1 MQTLTISYY
10 AAIFREGNNAKDS
23 NSTIES
29 ASGTTLYELDRED
42 GESFILTAGT
52 HSIIRFLLL

>member
-10 AAIFREGNNAKDS
+10 AAIFREDNNAKDS

-29 ASGTTLYELDRED
+29 ASGTTLYELDRETSKM
-42 GESFILTAGT
+42 EKVSY
-52 HSIIRFLLL
+52 